1 MTTLLL
7 FLCAAAALMAQT
19 PQDDLIDAAK
29 KGHADQVK
37 AMLDAH
43 PELVTAKTTGGVS
56 AILLSVYYRHPEI
69 AAIFVAHGAKLSVAE
84 ACATGAADR
93 VAEFLKE
100 NPQSANDRSPD
111 GFPVLGLAI
120 FFGHRD
126 TARMLIDAGAD
137 VNEAATNAQK
147 VAIIHSAA
155 ASGNVE
161 MVRLLIEKGARVNV
175 VQEGGFTPLHEA
187 AAQDNRA
194 MAELLIKAG
203 ADLTARTTNGE
214 TAADLATARKHPGM
228 AAWLRTLGD
237 KR

>member
-1 MTTLLL
+1 MTTPLLL
-7 FLCAAAALMAQT
+7 LCAAAALMAQ
-19 PQDDLIDAAK
+19 PPEDDLIDSVK
-29 KGHADQVK
+29 KGRADDVK
-37 AMLDAH
+37 AMLGAH
-43 PELVTAKTTGGVS
+43 PELVTAKTKGGVS
-56 AILLSVYYRHPEI
+56 AILLSVYYRRPEI
-69 AAIFVAHGAKLSVAE
+69 AAIFVAHGAQLSMAE

-93 VAEFLKE
+93 VAAFLKE
-100 NPQSANDRSPD
+100 NSRSVNDRSPD

-120 FFGHRD
+120 FFGHPD
-126 TARMLIDAGAD
+126 IARLLIDAGAD
-137 VNEAATNAQK
+137 VNEVATNVQK

-203 ADLTARTTNGE
+203 ADLSARTTNGE
-214 TAADLATARKHPGM
+214 TAADLALARKHPDM
-228 AAWLRTLGD
+228 AAWLRSLAA
-237 KR
+237 R